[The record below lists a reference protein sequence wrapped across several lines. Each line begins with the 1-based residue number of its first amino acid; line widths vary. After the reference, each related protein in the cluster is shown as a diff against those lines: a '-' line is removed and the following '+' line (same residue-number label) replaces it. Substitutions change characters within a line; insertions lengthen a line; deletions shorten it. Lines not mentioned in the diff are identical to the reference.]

1 MKNSIDRQTIINL
14 KEKIDAL
21 VRRGS
26 ELSKNLSVDERYNIM
41 KKVILEGVD
50 KALLNTSGEGK
61 GDLSEEE
68 FAQKKDELIDF
79 VRGYF
84 EEKFSES
91 LAMEWD
97 KNGGAD

>member
-1 MKNSIDRQTIINL
+1 MKNSIDEQTIVNL

-26 ELSKNLSVDERYNIM
+26 ELSKNLSVDERYNMM

-50 KALLNTSGEGK
+50 KALLNTSVDSK
-61 GDLSEEE
+61 GDLSEKE

-79 VRGYF
+79 VREYF

-97 KNGGAD
+97 ENGEG

>member
-1 MKNSIDRQTIINL
+1 MENYVDEQTIEDL

-21 VRRGS
+21 VQKGS
-26 ELSKNLSVDERYNIM
+26 ELSKDLSVDERYNMM

-50 KALLNTSGEGK
+50 KALLNTADDVESGIT
-61 GDLSEEE
+61 EEE
-68 FAQKKDELIDF
+68 FAQRKDKLIDF
-79 VRGYF
+79 VREYF

-97 KNGGAD
+97 ETGGSG

>member
-79 VRGYF
+79 VRQYF
-84 EEKFSES
+84 EERFSES
-91 LAMEWD
+91 LAMELD
-97 KNGGAD
+97 ENGGVE

>member
-1 MKNSIDRQTIINL
+1 MKNSIDEQTIINL

-21 VRRGS
+21 FQRGS

-41 KKVILEGVD
+41 KRVILEGVD
-50 KALLNTSGEGK
+50 KALLNTSGDDK
-61 GDLSEEE
+61 GDLTEEE
-68 FAQKKDELIDF
+68 FAQRKDELIDF
-79 VRGYF
+79 VREYF

-97 KNGGAD
+97 ESGGAG